1 MSRIIIDPITR
12 IEGHLK
18 IEVEVSGGAVTN
30 AWSSGT
36 LYRGIETILKGR
48 DAEDAWL
55 FAQRVC
61 GVCTYVHGS
70 ASVKSVENA
79 FNVSIPQNA
88 LLVRNLLMGS
98 QYIHD
103 HIMQFYHLHGL
114 DWIDVKSALDGD
126 VAKAGVTATAISP
139 TAPSMDFTAAKTKL
153 LALSASGILSGGY
166 WGHPAY
172 ILKPE
177 ENLLFATHYLYALQ
191 IQLKAAKMMAIF
203 GAKNPHVQTLRVG
216 GVTCKNEITSDMI
229 ALFSGLLVEMQDF
242 INKFYIP
249 DVKYL
254 AQQYKAWNVYGGFT
268 NYLAYGDFSS
278 DATSASQLFPGG
290 IILAKDLTSVKDVD
304 ITKITEH
311 VARSWYDRS
320 TMQPSDPDPD
330 NTKTPNP
337 KYTSYDTTSRYSWL
351 KAPRYDDKPM
361 EVGPLARVL
370 IAYGKN
376 VPAVKNMVDSL
387 LTEIGYTAANL
398 HSTLGRVAARA
409 LETKIIADS
418 MAGWLGA
425 LVAGGETMA
434 TVPATPNS
442 GSASGVGLNEA
453 PRGALGHWITVNY
466 EKTPRPAGKWADPV
480 FPDPNFIKGDTRGLI
495 GNYQMVVPSTW
506 NLGPRDANGI
516 AGPVEQALIGTPVA
530 DPAKPLELLRTIHS
544 YDPCLACAVHV
555 IDTKKDKRYIVRVG

>member
-18 IEVEVSGGAVTN
+18 IEVEVSGGAVTS

-36 LYRGIETILKGR
+36 LYRGIETILRGR

-70 ASVKSVENA
+70 ASVKCVENA
-79 FNVSIPQNA
+79 FNVTIPQNA
-88 LLVRNLLMGS
+88 HLIRNLLMGS

-114 DWIDVKSALDGD
+114 DWIDVKSALDAD
-126 VAKAGVTATAISP
+126 VAKATEAATAVSP
-139 TAPSMDFTAAKTKL
+139 TNTAQMDFADTKTKL
-153 LALSASGILSGGY
+153 TALLGSGLLASGY
-166 WGHPAY
+166 WGHSAY

-177 ENLLFATHYLYALQ
+177 ENLLLAAHYLYALR

-216 GVTCKNEITSDMI
+216 GVTCKNEITADAI
-229 ALFSGLLVEMQDF
+229 ALFSGLLGEMQEF
-242 INKFYIP
+242 INKIYVP
-249 DVKYL
+249 DVTYL
-254 AQQYKAWNVYGGFT
+254 AKKYKAWNIYGGFT
-268 NYLAYGDFSS
+268 NYLAYGDFAS
-278 DATSASQLFPGG
+278 DATSSATKLFPGG
-290 IILAKDLTSVKDVD
+290 FILAKDLTSVKDVD
-304 ITKITEH
+304 LAKITEH
-311 VARSWYDRS
+311 VARSWYDGS
-320 TMQPSDPDPD
+320 ALQPSDPL
-330 NTKTPNP
+330 NTTTP
-337 KYTSYDTTSRYSWL
+337 KYTSYDTASRYSWL

-376 VPAVKNMVDSL
+376 AGTVKATVDAL
-387 LTEIGYTAANL
+387 LTNIGYTAENL

-418 MAGWLGA
+418 MTGWLNA

-434 TVPATPNS
+434 TVAAAPETGTAP
-442 GSASGVGLNEA
+442 GVGLNEA

-466 EKTPRPAGKWADPV
+466 EKTPRPSGKWKGDI
-480 FPDPNFIKGDTRGLI
+480 FPDPNYIKGDTRGLI

-506 NLGPRDANGI
+506 NLGPRDANGV

-530 DPAKPLELLRTIHS
+530 DPTKPVEILRTIHS

-555 IDTKKDKRYIVRVG
+555 IDRKRDKRHVVRVV